1 MHEVA
6 IATANF
12 LHEFAETKFYIKEI
26 FFRLQLTDYKNV
38 IVSSI
43 EYVGDLKVNE
53 TLIMLNEIKDIPD
66 KWYSFATQTDKKLET
81 FSDIINGKDFKS
93 DILPEI
99 VKQLNQ
105 QKAELEME
113 NMKLL
118 EHLTSSGMK
127 NILFKREDI
136 DMQIE
141 LLHFYLN
148 RYKNDKEI
156 VREKM
161 IEKMD
166 LIHAMATEA
175 LKEFRAGSIG
185 SIKAIFSVMSNR
197 LNNFIEFLEN
207 ASEDMI
213 PKAIV

>member
-6 IATANF
+6 IATANI

-43 EYVGDLKVNE
+43 EYVGEPKVTE
-53 TLIMLNEIKDIPD
+53 TLIMLNEIKDIPNN
-66 KWYSFATQTDKKLET
+66 WYSFATQTDKKFET

-185 SIKAIFSVMSNR
+185 SIKTIFSVMSNR